1 MAASWLRGNVGVMII
16 SWFLFAISS
25 ALTYPYLSKY
35 MELLGASEIDIG
47 VATSL
52 GSLANMLAVLPGGVL
67 TDAIGRRRSIII
79 GTWGVTATQFLYA
92 SVVNWQMFVAVYVV
106 DSALHFY
113 QPALTAILLDSLPPE
128 RRGGGMMLTA
138 ILPQVPWLFLPPVG
152 GYLLDS
158 MGLMGMRISF
168 LLSGI
173 ISAAVA
179 LFRMRALEETV
190 AVRRVPLRE
199 LAPALAKSLAFWENL
214 AEFDSFTIYVA
225 VLGLLV
231 NMASIPLQRFGVLY
245 ATKVLGLDNAMWG
258 AIQSAAMGI
267 AIVFGLVMTPVIDR
281 APRATAMFS
290 GLMLTASGFL
300 VAGLWRH
307 KVAIAL
313 AALIASVGTEV
324 STAVRRAVIGDRV
337 EQAKRGKAMGASLA
351 LEYLGV
357 VVGGLTGG
365 LLYSFS
371 PSLSF
376 VVSAVIVLASS
387 IYLAPYFLKDLGLWD
402 EGPRSV
408 S

>member
-1 MAASWLRGNVGVMII
+1 MAASWLKGNVGVMII

-35 MELLGASEIDIG
+35 MELLGASEVDIG
-47 VATSL
+47 LATSL

-92 SVVNWQMFVAVYVV
+92 SVVNWQMFVVVYVV

-158 MGLMGMRISF
+158 MGLMGMRVSF
-168 LLSGI
+168 ILSGI
-173 ISAAVA
+173 ISATVA

-190 AVRRVPLRE
+190 AVRRVPPRE
-199 LAPALAKSLAFWENL
+199 LAPALARSLAFWENL
-214 AEFDSFTIYVA
+214 TDFDHFTIYVA

-245 ATKVLGLDNAMWG
+245 ATKVLGLDNTMWG
-258 AIQSAAMGI
+258 AIQSAATGI

-300 VAGLWRH
+300 IAGLWRH

-313 AALIASVGTEV
+313 AALTASVGSEV
-324 STAVRRAVIGDRV
+324 VTAVRRAVIGDRV
-337 EQAKRGKAMGASLA
+337 EQIRRGKAMGASLA

-376 VVSAVIVLASS
+376 VVSAVIVVASS
-387 IYLAPYFLKDLGLWD
+387 IYLAPHFLRDLGLWD
-402 EGPRSV
+402 EGRRSV
-408 S
+408 L